1 MESKYELKE
10 IQTVIREF
18 CKPRGWG
25 GEAPNALLM
34 ALVMEVAELGE
45 HFQWKRNWP
54 EMDDK
59 KKKSVGYELVDV
71 LFYLLRIAEE
81 CNIKDLG
88 GLFYEK
94 LDKLAIK
101 FPEGASDDD
110 YKRAKEEY
118 RKNGKNKRYD

>member
-1 MESKYELKE
+1 MASKHELKE

-34 ALVMEVAELGE
+34 SLVIEVAELGE
-45 HFQWKRNWP
+45 HFQWKTRWP
-54 EMDDK
+54 KLSKDE
-59 KKKSVGYELVDV
+59 KKSVRYEIVDV

-81 CNIKDLG
+81 CDIYDMG
-88 GLFYEK
+88 ALFYEK

-101 FPEGASDDD
+101 FPAGASSDE
-110 YKRAKEEY
+110 YKKIRAEY
-118 RKNGKNKRYD
+118 RKTGKNNLYD